1 MFVVSKPALNLK
13 PQVKRSKTNK
23 SMLAIIIDQSKAF
36 IDSWLLKHKLSMHA
50 TSEHT
55 SPIGPALKYGAWKE
69 KKREENPTE
78 VEQIFRTRA

>member
-1 MFVVSKPALNLK
+1 
-13 PQVKRSKTNK
+13 
-23 SMLAIIIDQSKAF
+23 
-36 IDSWLLKHKLSMHA
+36 MHA

-69 KKREENPTE
+69 KKKEVRRNPTE